1 MWLTF
6 FFCLCRTRSL
16 LILSAWLWSGLAS
29 GCGGH
34 LLVASVFFFFLCGL
48 RAQGITA
55 DANILINEARLS
67 AQRYLYAY
75 QQPIPVEFLVQQIC
89 DTKQGYT
96 QFGGLRPFGI
106 SFLFAG
112 WDRHYKYQLYQ
123 SDPSGN
129 YGGWKAT
136 AIGANSAAAQ
146 SILKSDYKEDLSLND
161 ALLLAIKVL
170 SKTMDATTL
179 SPDKL
184 ELCTLS
190 RPDGAETPV
199 YHTLDDSELEV
210 LLKQSNL
217 LAPQKG
223 DGQ

>member
-1 MWLTF
+1 MVWIVALTTSC
-6 FFCLCRTRSL
+6 FCFL
-16 LILSAWLWSGLAS
+16 LS
-29 GCGGH
+29 
-34 LLVASVFFFFLCGL
+34 
-48 RAQGITA
+48 AQGITA
-55 DANILINEARLS
+55 DANILINEARLN
-67 AQRYLYAY
+67 AQLYLYAY
-75 QQPIPVEFLVQQIC
+75 QQPIPVEYLVQQIC

-96 QFGGLRPFGI
+96 QYGGLRPFGI

-179 SPDKL
+179 AADKL

-199 YHTLDDSELEV
+199 YHTLDESEVEV

-217 LAPQKG
+217 LAQPKE
-223 DGQ
+223 

>member
-1 MWLTF
+1 ML
-6 FFCLCRTRSL
+6 
-16 LILSAWLWSGLAS
+16 
-29 GCGGH
+29 H
-34 LLVASVFFFFLCGL
+34 Y

-55 DANILINEARLS
+55 DANILINEARLG

-75 QQPIPVEFLVQQIC
+75 QQPIPVEYLVQQIC

-190 RPDGAETPV
+190 HPEGAVTPV
-199 YHTLDDSELEV
+199 YHTLDESELQV

-217 LAPQKG
+217 LAPPK
-223 DGQ
+223 DN